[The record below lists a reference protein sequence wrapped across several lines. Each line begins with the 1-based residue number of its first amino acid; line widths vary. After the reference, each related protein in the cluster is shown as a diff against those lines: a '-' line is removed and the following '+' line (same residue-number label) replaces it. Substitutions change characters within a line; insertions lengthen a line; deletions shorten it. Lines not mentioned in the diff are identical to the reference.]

1 MTTDF
6 DIKILYDGD
15 CPLCKRE
22 MAWLMRRDTKRR
34 VAFEDIASSGF
45 DPARYG
51 RTQMDVMDRIHGQ
64 LPDGT
69 VIEGVEVFRRVY
81 RAVGLGWMLAW
92 TRLPVAR
99 QLTDTTY
106 RLFAK
111 NRLRLTRRSHS
122 LPRDSTVAVARPSDS
137 ERA

>member
-1 MTTDF
+1 VPEDF

-22 MAWLMRRDTKRR
+22 MAWLMRRDVKHR

-45 DPARYG
+45 DPTRYG
-51 RTQMDVMDRIHGQ
+51 RTQADVMARIHGQ

-99 QLTDTTY
+99 QLSDVAY
-106 RLFAK
+106 RIFAA
-111 NRLRLTRRSHS
+111 NRLRVTGR
-122 LPRDSTVAVARPSDS
+122 TTAVKSPGKAS
-137 ERA
+137 